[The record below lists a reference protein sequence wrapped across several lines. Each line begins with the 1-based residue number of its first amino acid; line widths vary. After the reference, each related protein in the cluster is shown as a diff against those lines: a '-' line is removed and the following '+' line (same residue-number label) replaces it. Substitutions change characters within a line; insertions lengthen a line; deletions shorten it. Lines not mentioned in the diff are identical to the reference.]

1 MDKKGFIY
9 VMTNSS
15 MPGLLKVGMTSKNP
29 KIRALDK
36 DMNTTGVPTPWK
48 VQYYAWFDDTA
59 LAESIAHDKLEQY
72 HHAKEYFKTDI
83 ATAIIAI
90 ESINISFKKLYSK
103 PDDDA
108 KIVRVK
114 AEKEAKRKKQ
124 EEVLR
129 LKKQAEELEQKRLA
143 EETQRLEKIN
153 SGIAKHKDKILR
165 DYEYK
170 IEINFT
176 KPSFYLYLIV
186 FSPITF
192 TIMKSVMIYPEM
204 IFEYHESIFTYS
216 EIWMYLVPF
225 SSAALIAY
233 FLKTFIERRQ
243 NNSPK
248 MKSFIDE
255 RDTELELIHKTYKS
269 GKALIKCPD
278 CFTRIRVPINKNL
291 IVHCPECDL
300 KFKVET

>member
-48 VQYYAWFDDTA
+48 VQYYAWFDDMA

-114 AEKEAKRKKQ
+114 AEKEAKRKKTRRSS
-124 EEVLR
+124 EV
-129 LKKQAEELEQKRLA
+129 KKASR
-143 EETQRLEKIN
+143 
-153 SGIAKHKDKILR
+153 
-165 DYEYK
+165 
-170 IEINFT
+170 
-176 KPSFYLYLIV
+176 
-186 FSPITF
+186 
-192 TIMKSVMIYPEM
+192 
-204 IFEYHESIFTYS
+204 
-216 EIWMYLVPF
+216 
-225 SSAALIAY
+225 
-233 FLKTFIERRQ
+233 
-243 NNSPK
+243 
-248 MKSFIDE
+248 
-255 RDTELELIHKTYKS
+255 
-269 GKALIKCPD
+269 
-278 CFTRIRVPINKNL
+278 RIRTKKTCGRNTAIRK
-291 IVHCPECDL
+291 D
-300 KFKVET
+300 